1 MRHGTVSRGRSQ
13 PSPVIRSIALSSKR
27 PRPSKPAS
35 PVPARIDADTA
46 AATLP
51 DVLQFMQVLWAVVH
65 GLQSTSKRMTAAFGV
80 TGPQRLVLRVLGLF
94 PGMSAGDLAAVLH
107 VHPSTLTGI
116 LQRLVAQR
124 WLLRV
129 DDPRDRRRAVLRLT
143 ARGARVNAVDAGTVE
158 SAVGGALA
166 AVSGR
171 DRAATMRVLERLAA
185 ALEGTGPG
193 ARRARSRRTSA
204 AGTTRTRPS

>member
-1 MRHGTVSRGRSQ
+1 
-13 PSPVIRSIALSSKR
+13 LSTNR
-27 PRPSKPAS
+27 QQRRRAAPA
-35 PVPARIDADTA
+35 PARVDADTA

-65 GLQSTSKRMTAAFGV
+65 GLQSTSKRMTTAFGV

-107 VHPSTLTGI
+107 VHPSTLTGV
-116 LQRLVAQR
+116 LQRLLAQG

-129 DDPRDRRRAVLRLT
+129 EDPRDRRRAVLRLT
-143 ARGARVNAVDAGTVE
+143 ARGARVNAIDTGTVE
-158 SAVGGALA
+158 SAIADALA
-166 AVSGR
+166 AVSDR

-185 ALEGTGPG
+185 ALKRPEPQAGRASSRALPA
-193 ARRARSRRTSA
+193 ARRARARR
-204 AGTTRTRPS
+204 P